1 MWVGGGGLGIWDG
14 NAINLGCGDGC
25 TTINV
30 IKFTEL
36 KNKITYDI
44 KELIYERETDSQT
57 KNRGVVVKVGVEER

>member
-1 MWVGGGGLGIWDG
+1 M
-14 NAINLGCGDGC
+14 GCGDRR

-30 IKFTEL
+30 ITFTEL

-57 KNRGVVVKVGVEER
+57 KDRGVVVKVGVEEG